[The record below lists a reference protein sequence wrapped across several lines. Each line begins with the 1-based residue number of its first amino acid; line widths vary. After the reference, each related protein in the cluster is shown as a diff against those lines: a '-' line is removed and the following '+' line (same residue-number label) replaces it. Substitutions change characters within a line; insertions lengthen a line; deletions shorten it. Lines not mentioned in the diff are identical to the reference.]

1 MTKTEHNP
9 HQLPRVCGDIEK
21 QNERIWRLQKT
32 TVLTMEPNHWL
43 YFNSEIGLVH
53 LMAIDW
59 TTSIGR
65 ISGTNYLSQA
75 IVSGGR
81 AYVFRRSYTPRHQAG
96 QRVELHSWATLE
108 GIWNEQ
114 SNRHTTG
121 YGSCAFVDWEQ
132 IEAAA
137 VWEHQDWSDL
147 MPDLLEFFTT

>member
-1 MTKTEHNP
+1 MTKTEYNEY
-9 HQLPRVCGDIEK
+9 QLPRVCGDIERA
-21 QNERIWRLQKT
+21 NERIWRLQKT

-121 YGSCAFVDWEQ
+121 YGSCAFIDWAEHK
-132 IEAAA
+132 AAA

-147 MPDLLEFFTT
+147 MPDLLEFFTI